1 MYGRPGMGRFYDFWR
16 DQDGQDIMEYSL
28 LITFI
33 AIACLA
39 LMTTPEPAIQGL
51 WSTSSNTLAFA
62 NTNLSGS

>member
-1 MYGRPGMGRFYDFWR
+1 MRRYYDFWR
-16 DQDGQDIMEYSL
+16 DEDGQDLVEYSL

-39 LMTTPEPAIQGL
+39 LLATPQPAIQGV
-51 WSTSSNTLAFA
+51 WGKGTNTLVLA